1 MLRNRR
7 HPQRPQPNVE
17 HSEASLLLVFDTHR
31 AAIYAVAIT
40 TYNKSEK
47 ALICSSLRTFRR
59 GLRRTEL
66 RELLVGSVFPNHS
79 YALEYQRG

>member
-1 MLRNRR
+1 MEWSWLPNRGT
-7 HPQRPQPNVE
+7 PQRPQPNVE

-40 TYNKSEK
+40 TYNESKK

-59 GLRRTEL
+59 GIE
-66 RELLVGSVFPNHS
+66 
-79 YALEYQRG
+79 AD